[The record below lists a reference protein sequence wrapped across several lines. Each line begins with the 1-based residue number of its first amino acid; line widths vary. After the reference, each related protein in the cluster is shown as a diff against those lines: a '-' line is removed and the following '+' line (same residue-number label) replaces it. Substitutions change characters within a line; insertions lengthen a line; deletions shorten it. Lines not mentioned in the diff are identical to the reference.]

1 MIFVGR
7 LGPQAVAAVSIGG
20 IEDERETAK
29 TVLGPS
35 ILLSV
40 ASAAVIAVSGYIFAE
55 PVLRLLGAGLR
66 RFGNAKTPMIALG
79 IGFSGS
85 RMPPASTWG
94 RTWGPSVRTEPN
106 GARGFQSGSSQ
117 CSWSL

>member
-55 PVLRLLGAGLR
+55 PVLRLLGAADDVIRYGVDYLRLMSVGSLAMFLNIVLGAGLSAIP
-66 RFGNAKTPMIALG
+66 FT
-79 IGFSGS
+79 
-85 RMPPASTWG
+85 
-94 RTWGPSVRTEPN
+94 
-106 GARGFQSGSSQ
+106 
-117 CSWSL
+117 